1 MANRYLKQFQYTLEQ
16 DSVTLYGAF
25 VVGAAGAV
33 SSTKGGGILSVVKEA
48 TAGQYSVTLTDKWS
62 KLLFVEACQVLAT
75 VSQVEKVQVL
85 ESSTSLQTAVT
96 AGTAFKLQFL
106 GFTSSSDPTLVA
118 TNPDSGTQVQLK
130 ITVRNSSVGRFD

>member
-16 DSVTLYGAF
+16 DSVTLYGSF
-25 VVGAAGAV
+25 TVGAAGAV
-33 SSTKGGGILSVVKEA
+33 SATKGGGILSVVKEA

-62 KLLFVEACQVLAT
+62 KMLFVEASQVLAT

-85 ESSTSLQTAVT
+85 ESSATLQSAVT

-106 GFTSSSDPTLVA
+106 GYTSATDPTLVEV
-118 TNPDSGTQVQLK
+118 NPESGTQVQLK